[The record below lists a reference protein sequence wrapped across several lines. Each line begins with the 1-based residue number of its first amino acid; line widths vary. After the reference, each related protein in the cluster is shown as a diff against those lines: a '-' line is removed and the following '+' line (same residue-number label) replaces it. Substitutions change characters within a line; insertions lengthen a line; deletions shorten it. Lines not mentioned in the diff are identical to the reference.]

1 MDSQRDGLDR
11 EPRRWLP
18 WVLGGLLGC
27 VLCAVLVCA
36 GVLILGRAMLSRFV
50 DGIDVDRPGL
60 KAAIEQGV
68 VRTLEEG
75 DAEQRVE
82 LLGQLAQMGA
92 DARPFV
98 PQVVECTKDDD
109 PKVRA
114 AAIRALRAIDPAA
127 ADELQSET
135 DFGKEI
141 PRGGEKDRG
150 VDEKSE
156 DTS

>member
-1 MDSQRDGLDR
+1 MDSQTDDLDR

-36 GVLILGRAMLSRFV
+36 GVFILGRAMLSRFV
-50 DGIDVDRPGL
+50 DGIDLDRPAL

-68 VRTLEEG
+68 VSTLEKG

-82 LLGQLAQMGA
+82 LLEQLEQMGA

-98 PQVVECTKDDD
+98 PQVAECTKDDD

-127 ADELQSET
+127 ADEPQSET
-135 DFGKEI
+135 NFGKET
-141 PRGGEKDRG
+141 PRGGENNRG
-150 VDEKSE
+150 VGERSE
-156 DTS
+156 DGS